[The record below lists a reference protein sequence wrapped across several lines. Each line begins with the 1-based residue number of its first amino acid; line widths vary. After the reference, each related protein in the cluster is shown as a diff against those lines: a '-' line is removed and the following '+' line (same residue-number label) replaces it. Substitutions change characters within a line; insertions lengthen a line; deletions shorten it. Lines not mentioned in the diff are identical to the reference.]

1 MVITSAGRLL
11 PDFTE
16 LWRFRH
22 LAGIFVWRNLKL
34 RFKQTSL
41 GLLWI
46 ILQPIA
52 ATGVFAIFFGAL
64 AAIPSGDVP
73 YPIFVAVGLVIWQ
86 FFSRALANATSSLVG
101 MTGVLSKMVGLVIWQ
116 FFSRALA
123 NATSSLVGMTG
134 VLSKIYLPRLIVPLS
149 SVLTDTVD
157 FAIVFVLLLAVLA
170 VGGYLPARALIAAPV
185 CIFLVIAAVLSCALW
200 TSACDVL
207 FRDTRVIVGFVLQ
220 FGLFFTPVIYP
231 LDLVPSGWRTL
242 YLLNPLV
249 PIISAFR
256 WSLIASALPPPL
268 WAFALAVATIGAVGF
283 AGLLVFTRI
292 ERLMMDR
299 I

>member
-1 MVITSAGRLL
+1 MVISSAGRLL
-11 PDFTE
+11 PDFAE
-16 LWRFRH
+16 FWRSRH

-34 RFKQTSL
+34 RFKQSAF
-41 GLLWI
+41 GLVWI

-52 ATGVFAIFFGAL
+52 ATGIFAIFFGAL

-73 YPIFVAVGLVIWQ
+73 YPIFVATGLVVWQ
-86 FFSRALANATSSLVG
+86 FFSRGLANATSSLV
-101 MTGVLSKMVGLVIWQ
+101 V
-116 FFSRALA
+116 
-123 NATSSLVGMTG
+123 MTG

-170 VGGYLPARALIAAPV
+170 VGGYLPPRGLIAAPV
-185 CIFLVIAAVLSCALW
+185 CIFLVITAVLSCALW

-220 FGLFFTPVIYP
+220 FGLFFMPVIYP
-231 LDLVPSGWRTL
+231 LDLVPGSWRTV

-249 PIISAFR
+249 PLITAFR
-256 WSLIASALPPPL
+256 WSLIATAPPPPL
-268 WAFALAVATIGAVGF
+268 WALALAVGTIGAAGF
-283 AGLLVFTRI
+283 GGLLVFTRI

>member
-1 MVITSAGRLL
+1 MEIIGNRQVPSAPDHAASAPTMVISSAARLL
-11 PDFTE
+11 PDFAE
-16 LWRFRH
+16 LWRARH

-34 RFKQTSL
+34 RFKQSAL
-41 GLLWI
+41 GLLWVV
-46 ILQPIA
+46 LQPIA

-64 AAIPSGDVP
+64 ASIPSGDVP
-73 YPIFVAVGLVIWQ
+73 YPIFVAVGLIIWQ
-86 FFSRALANATSSLVG
+86 FFSRALANATASLV
-101 MTGVLSKMVGLVIWQ
+101 
-116 FFSRALA
+116 A
-123 NATSSLVGMTG
+123 MTG

-157 FAIVFVLLLAVLA
+157 FVIVFVLLVAVLG
-170 VGGYLPARALIAAPV
+170 VGGYLPARALVAAPA
-185 CIFLVIAAVLSCALW
+185 CTILVIAAALACALW

-231 LDLVPSGWRTL
+231 LELVPSGWRTL

-249 PIISAFR
+249 PLITAFR
-256 WSLIASALPPPL
+256 WSLIATAVPPPL
-268 WAFALAVATIGAVGF
+268 WAFALAVATIAVVGF
-283 AGLLVFTRI
+283 GGLLVFTRI

>member
-1 MVITSAGRLL
+1 MVISSAAPIL
-11 PDFTE
+11 PDFSE

-22 LAGIFVWRNLKL
+22 LAGMLVWRNLKL
-34 RFKQTSL
+34 RFKQSVL
-41 GLLWI
+41 GLAWV
-46 ILQPIA
+46 ILQPVA
-52 ATGVFAIFFGAL
+52 ATGVFTIFFGAL

-73 YPIFVAVGLVIWQ
+73 YPIFVAVGLVVWQ
-86 FFSRALANATSSLVG
+86 FFSRALANATTSLVA
-101 MTGVLSKMVGLVIWQ
+101 MSAI
-116 FFSRALA
+116 
-123 NATSSLVGMTG
+123 
-134 VLSKIYLPRLIVPLS
+134 LSKIYVPRLIVPLS

-157 FAIVFVLLLAVLA
+157 FLIVFALLVAVLGF
-170 VGGYLPARALIAAPV
+170 GGYLPARALVAAPACTV
-185 CIFLVIAAVLSCALW
+185 LVIAAALACALW

-231 LDLVPSGWRTL
+231 LEIVPSGWQTL

-249 PIISAFR
+249 PVMTAFR
-256 WSLIASALPPPL
+256 WSVIATAAPPPP
-268 WAFALAVATIGAVGF
+268 WAFAIAVVTIVTVGF
-283 AGLLVFTRI
+283 GGLLAFTRI

>member
-1 MVITSAGRLL
+1 METFRQQTVPSSPDHADSMPTMVITSAGRLL
-11 PDFTE
+11 PDFAE

-22 LAGIFVWRNLKL
+22 LAGMFVWRNLKL

-73 YPIFVAVGLVIWQ
+73 YPIFVAVGLV
-86 FFSRALANATSSLVG
+86 V
-101 MTGVLSKMVGLVIWQ
+101 WQ

-157 FAIVFVLLLAVLA
+157 FVIVFVLLLAVLA

-185 CIFLVIAAVLSCALW
+185 CIFLVIAAALSCALW

-220 FGLFFTPVIYP
+220 FGLFFMPVIYP
-231 LDLVPSGWRTL
+231 LDLVPSGWQTL

-249 PIISAFR
+249 PVISAFR
-256 WSLIASALPPPL
+256 WSLIATAPPPPL

-283 AGLLVFTRI
+283 GGLLIFTRI